1 MRSLRPSLD
10 ATLRAAIA
18 VQIGCPADLSRL
30 SFLRQRARVHCAH
43 PWAQPCGRL
52 SPCKLSV
59 LTICP
64 STIQICL
71 EQIWT
76 SEGCPQGAPHG
87 WGASTTAMLSVA
99 GTRWRTNLS
108 GTDLD
113 DRRSPAGCAPWRAH
127 IKKSGAI
134 IASTGEKCGL
144 SFITLPRCYY
154 VGANACYDLIERYFL
169 SQNLRQHSCQ
179 IPFIFN

>member
-30 SFLRQRARVHCAH
+30 SFCRQRARVHCAH

-52 SPCKLSV
+52 SPCKSSI

-99 GTRWRTNLS
+99 GTRWRHKS
-108 GTDLD
+108 A
-113 DRRSPAGCAPWRAH
+113 RSRFGRPQDALCAMEGAH
-127 IKKSGAI
+127 LKSCAI
-134 IASTGEKCGL
+134 FASPGEKCGL
-144 SFITLPRCYY
+144 ADEFIMIDRCS
-154 VGANACYDLIERYFL
+154 AL
-169 SQNLRQHSCQ
+169 SENRMVY
-179 IPFIFN
+179 